1 MAGNNTFG
9 IPYLRFGFLSMEV
22 ADTGRRDLLP
32 GEVRRGGTGADKNDD
47 LVLFLVQTRGHVI
60 LKRIVWRMNEN
71 PANNMTEIQ
80 NVAACSSLFAY
91 KTQRSRSTQPC
102 TILRQNSDRNTNPLH
117 QPVIAAIRQ
126 VFQEDDEG
134 ILFLTHMMS
143 VEVGKKNVSKG
154 QRRSG
159 MFSCRLALLSRKF
172 WERCIDAAR
181 RPLPAGV
188 ILQDGRRLPLR
199 VVDNRTDNEKA
210 TGENIRQLSRLMP
223 EREDLLIHEFPKLV
237 LTKLKAIIMAEVG
250 TLGIVPDEEDEQ
262 RVRLMAW
269 EEVNAM
275 FGWGLD
281 GYYWMTRE
289 QTDGSTSYYYRP
301 NVAKAMKEA
310 YEEFF
315 DDTVDEDSW
324 REFCQ
329 NKHHVR
335 SPEELQHLNA
345 QR

>member
-1 MAGNNTFG
+1 
-9 IPYLRFGFLSMEV
+9 
-22 ADTGRRDLLP
+22 
-32 GEVRRGGTGADKNDD
+32 
-47 LVLFLVQTRGHVI
+47 
-60 LKRIVWRMNEN
+60 
-71 PANNMTEIQ
+71 
-80 NVAACSSLFAY
+80 
-91 KTQRSRSTQPC
+91 
-102 TILRQNSDRNTNPLH
+102 
-117 QPVIAAIRQ
+117 
-126 VFQEDDEG
+126 
-134 ILFLTHMMS
+134 
-143 VEVGKKNVSKG
+143 
-154 QRRSG
+154 
-159 MFSCRLALLSRKF
+159 
-172 WERCIDAAR
+172 
-181 RPLPAGV
+181 V
-188 ILQDGRRLPLR
+188 ILQDGRRLPLK
-199 VVDNRTDNEKA
+199 VIDNRTDNEKA

-345 QR
+345 HR